1 MERTIM
7 QVDNT
12 DVPSYEKFCEMQWN
26 DDSWWMWMVE
36 DAISEAKLMGL
47 YIHDDSIG
55 FDLYHNTCASKGEI
69 DDAQVFTEKHFERL
83 MKVSPVLTQMFKEGM
98 IKFKWGSS
106 RNGVNLEVRE
116 YDDYGWWHEDDVFSE
131 GIFAGTS
138 VQELYDLEVNNTDKF
153 EDELLD
159 IVYEWHQD
167 LLLTLRNEDDYR
179 TSTEEYEEWIK
190 EWKAEQ
196 NWTPTPSNP
205 SASYAIS
212 T

>member
-1 MERTIM
+1 ML
-7 QVDNT
+7 VDNT

-26 DDSWWMWMVE
+26 DDSWWEWTVG

-47 YIHDDSIG
+47 DIDDDSIG
-55 FDLYHNTCASKGEI
+55 FDLYHNSCASKGEI
-69 DDAQVFTEKHFERL
+69 VDKALFVEKHFDRL
-83 MKVSPVLTQMFKEGM
+83 MKVSLVLTQMLKEGM
-98 IKFKWGSS
+98 IGFKWGTS
-106 RNGVNLEVRE
+106 RNGVNLEVRD
-116 YDDYGWWHEDDVFSE
+116 YDDYGWWHEEDEFSE

-138 VQELYDLEVNNTDKF
+138 VQELYDLETNHDQF
-153 EDELLD
+153 ESELLD
-159 IVYEWHQD
+159 IVHDWHQD

-196 NWTPTPSNP
+196 NWMATPTEQSLN
-205 SASYAIS
+205 YATS